1 MRPDWSL
8 NTAVIVGA
16 GPSLTDEQLLHVQQA
31 DFVRVIAVNT
41 SYQKA
46 PWADVFYGGD
56 YLWFKVHFA
65 RIKALKVGA
74 QLWTQDN
81 AAAERWQINR
91 IRGVN
96 REGLGHSDIHMGGN
110 SGYQAIN
117 LAFLWGC
124 KRILLLGFDM
134 KEGPNGEKHWH
145 GDHPEPLVQRQTFD
159 QWLLRFEKM
168 ALDLKAVGVSVVNCT
183 PGSALRCFPMSD
195 IGEALR

>member
-1 MRPDWSL
+1 MKDWSL
-8 NTAVIVGA
+8 VTTVVLGA
-16 GPSLTDEQLLHVQQA
+16 GPSLTDEQVLHVRNA
-31 DFVRVIAVNT
+31 DFVRVITVNV

-56 YLWFKVHFA
+56 YLFYKVHYA
-65 RIKALKVGA
+65 RMKAVAFKHVEM
-74 QLWTQDN
+74 WTQDN

-124 KRILLLGFDM
+124 KRILLLGMDM
-134 KEGPNGEKHWH
+134 RLGPHGEKHWH
-145 GDHPEPLVQRQTFD
+145 GDHEEPLVQRQTFD

-168 ALDLKAVGVSVVNCT
+168 AIDLKAVGVSVVNCT
-183 PGSALRCFPMSD
+183 PGSALTCFPMSD
-195 IGEALR
+195 IGEEMR

>member
-8 NTAVIVGA
+8 NTAVVVGA
-16 GPSLTDEQLLHVQQA
+16 GPSLTSEQLLHVQHA
-31 DFVRVIAVNT
+31 DFVRVIAVNNA
-41 SYQKA
+41 YKMA

-56 YLWFKVHFA
+56 FLWWKKHFA

-74 QLWTQDN
+74 QLWTQDG
-81 AAAERWQINR
+81 AVAERWQINR

-96 REGLGHSDIHMGGN
+96 REGLGRHDIHMGGN
-110 SGYQAIN
+110 SGYQAVN

-134 KEGPNGEKHWH
+134 KEGPNGEKHFD
-145 GDHPEPLVQRQTFD
+145 GDHEEPLVQRQTFD

-168 ALDLKAVGVSVVNCT
+168 ATDLKSVGVSVTNCT
-183 PGSALRCFPMSD
+183 PGSALKCFPVAD
-195 IGEALR
+195 ISEALR